1 MNFRLLIFDLACVSN
16 SSNTTKH
23 QEYFVKRFV
32 QSRFSA
38 AKTFLQALF
47 IHLSPFIS
55 IETLCHI
62 TYTLLQYILI
72 YLNSPR
78 CFISFFVN
86 LTFNEYFFH
95 SVLPPV
101 LQYITKIH
109 CLSILDWF
117 SGLSTALWHI
127 SIITS
132 WLCVCIY
139 GYSSNDPA

>member
-47 IHLSPFIS
+47 ILLSLIIP

-62 TYTLLQYILI
+62 TYILLQYILI

-86 LTFNEYFFH
+86 LTFSTFFFQ

-101 LQYITKIH
+101 LANITKIH
-109 CLSILDWF
+109 FLSIFRLILWF
-117 SGLSTALWHI
+117 IYCFVAYFYNYI
-127 SIITS
+127 VVV
-132 WLCVCIY
+132 CVHLRLQL
-139 GYSSNDPA
+139 